1 MKKNII
7 LLLCIAHTAVGV
19 ATLSEL
25 QERANNL
32 NEFPKNSSTNWR
44 NPNYDELY
52 SSLAPGFFTRA
63 IGRQASILQTLSKLL
78 SSVTVQRHQQTGS
91 KNHVERLI
99 APADSELIICGEVS
113 GGFHSLIRILN
124 YLKQEQYLD
133 NSLTLIKPNT
143 YLIFNGNSISRGPY
157 NVETVVTILLLMKQ
171 NPNNV
176 FYLKG
181 KQELHNYWA
190 NLNFRQELKLRGASF
205 FKAGIP
211 LKKELADFFETL
223 PQGLYVTTPHDLQNY
238 IRISPSGRSALII
251 DESIVAQNM
260 PKEAKPG
267 SSIIPL
273 ERKKQVAESD
283 ALPNVISIIKSENWI
298 KKHQAKDGL
307 AQIDQDQGATAW
319 GLISSPIEAHK
330 QLLGFTHDA
339 FAILTLADPLSHSAI
354 ALYNRKNGNDQSFK
368 KVTSFNIKTGIPTDE
383 KNRNGTTNHL
393 TIGSSMALVQGV
405 PIMGQ
410 RTKRGMSVRL
420 NDENKKGGVHNTL
433 LRSIVYND
441 NYTPHMTRNN
451 VDTLLTRD
459 NAEVIL
465 LPVGSPTLAS
475 YLDYVKDK
483 KSVVLFPITGGPQF
497 RDPEL
502 KGIVHFRGTYADE
515 VRALVDYMVTDGA
528 ASRFA
533 FFYQD
538 DAYGKG
544 PLKAAHEELEKKG
557 IKTWTDVPYQRNSVD
572 FKEQARKIKEA
583 QPDAIGFFSTGQATR
598 ELIRQIGIDFLT
610 NKQLF
615 GISFLGEASFR
626 RFLNKH
632 GLKVLFG
639 AVVPNPRTSNLEIV
653 KEYRAAMDANNY
665 PYDIFSLESYIATSI
680 LVDVMQQI
688 TPPITKEKILQ
699 KLEALKEYDFK
710 GLKLTFDPERRDL
723 ARYIWLESGD
733 DQEWV
738 QKKIV
743 KPSSE
748 KKDDYARSIDTSRS
762 EQLPAGSTGPAS

>member
-1 MKKNII
+1 MKKNLF
-7 LLLCIAHTAVGV
+7 LLLCIAHTIAGT

-25 QERANNL
+25 QNRAKNL

-63 IGRQASILQTLSKLL
+63 IGRQASIMQTLSKLL
-78 SSVTVQRHQQTGS
+78 ASVTVQRHQKTGS
-91 KNHVERLI
+91 KNHAEQLI
-99 APADSELIICGEVS
+99 APIDSELIICGEVS

-133 NSLTLIKPNT
+133 DSLTLIKPNT

-157 NVETVVTILLLMKQ
+157 NVESIVTILLLMKQ
-171 NPNNV
+171 NPNTV

-181 KQELHNYWA
+181 KQERHNYWA
-190 NLNFRQELKLRGASF
+190 NLNFRQELKLRGSSF
-205 FKAGIP
+205 FKSGIP
-211 LKKELADFFETL
+211 LKKELTDFFATL
-223 PQGLYVTTPHDLQNY
+223 PQGLYVTTDQDAKHY
-238 IRISPSGRSALII
+238 IRISPSGRSELII

-260 PKEAKPG
+260 PEEVKNG
-267 SSIIPL
+267 SSIISL
-273 ERKKQVAESD
+273 QRKEQVAQSD
-283 ALPNVISIIKSENWI
+283 VLPNVISIIKSEPWI
-298 KKHQAKDGL
+298 KKHLAKKGL
-307 AQIDQDQGATAW
+307 AQMDQDQGATAW
-319 GLISSPIEAHK
+319 GLISTPIEAHK
-330 QLLGFTHDA
+330 RLLGFTYDA
-339 FAILTLADPLSHSAI
+339 FAIVTVGNPLSQSDI
-354 ALYNRKNGNDQSFK
+354 ALYNRKSGSDQSFK
-368 KVTSFNIKTGIPTDE
+368 KVTSFNIKTGISMDE
-383 KNRNGTTNHL
+383 KNKNSTTGHL

-420 NDENKKGGVHNTL
+420 NDENKMGGVHNTL

-441 NYTPHMTRNN
+441 NYTPHMTRKNIN
-451 VDTLLTRD
+451 TLLTRD
-459 NAEVIL
+459 TAELIL

-475 YLDYVKDK
+475 YLDYVKNK
-483 KSVVLFPITGGPQF
+483 KAVVLFPITGAPQF

-544 PLKAAHEELEKKG
+544 PLKAAHEELERKG

-572 FKEQARKIKEA
+572 FKEQAYKIKKA

-598 ELIRQIGIDFLT
+598 ELIRQVGIDFLT

-615 GISFLGEASFR
+615 GISFLGESSFR

-639 AVVPNPRTSNLEIV
+639 AVVPNPQTSDLEIV

-665 PYDIFSLESYIATSI
+665 PYDIFSLEAYITTSI
-680 LVDVMQQI
+680 LVDIMQQI
-688 TPPITKEKILQ
+688 IPPITKEKILQ

-743 KPSSE
+743 KPSF
-748 KKDDYARSIDTSRS
+748 KKKEDNARSINTSRS
-762 EQLPAGSTGPAS
+762 EQFSEGSTGPSS